1 MHLQAVLNARQPG
14 LLAVA
19 VAVLVLAAVT
29 SVLSFTRL
37 DGKVYWH
44 DEAYSSLRVF
54 GHTGTEYHARM
65 FDGKVH
71 TVAELEY
78 YQHAD
83 PDLGLDATLR
93 ALASRPEH
101 SPLYYLLARLW
112 SVGFSDPVV
121 ALRSLA
127 AVFGVLLLP
136 AVFWLAQEL
145 FKDPRVSWVAVAL
158 SATSPL
164 HLLYAQEERQYA
176 LWSMLVVLS
185 GAALLHALRR
195 RNLPGYCLYATTAAL
210 GLYAHILFA
219 FTLLAQAIYL
229 VLMRH
234 EYSRGASRGGVL
246 SLLFAAVLFV
256 PWIRLF
262 INAIPDIASVT
273 RWMQRPAAMAE
284 LVQGWLASINRVF
297 FDFRGAIFSF
307 HSVQAWYSSRWSSCC
322 GVRLTRCGCF
332 RYCCYW

>member
-1 MHLQAVLNARQPG
+1 LNARQPG

-185 GAALLHALRR
+185 GAALPVCDYRRAGPVCAYPVCLHPARTGDL
-195 RNLPGYCLYATTAAL
+195 
-210 GLYAHILFA
+210 
-219 FTLLAQAIYL
+219 
-229 VLMRH
+229 
-234 EYSRGASRGGVL
+234 SGA
-246 SLLFAAVLFV
+246 
-256 PWIRLF
+256 
-262 INAIPDIASVT
+262 DAS
-273 RWMQRPAAMAE
+273 
-284 LVQGWLASINRVF
+284 
-297 FDFRGAIFSF
+297 
-307 HSVQAWYSSRWSSCC
+307 
-322 GVRLTRCGCF
+322 
-332 RYCCYW
+332 